1 MHSDQGRFAT
11 LLEAHKGIVY
21 KVCRAYCAVPDQLE
35 DLAQEIMLQLW
46 RSFGSFDESRC
57 KFSTWMYR
65 VALNT
70 AISHHRSRKRTPAAI
85 PITFEIIEIS
95 ADREAEPTEVRMLYA
110 FIERVEPLHRA
121 LLLLYLDGNSH
132 QETAAVLG
140 ISESN
145 VATKL
150 ARLKQ
155 RMKEEFR

>member
-1 MHSDQGRFAT
+1 MHPDQGRFAT

-21 KVCRAYCAVPDQLE
+21 KVCRAYCPTTDQLE
-35 DLAQEIMLQLW
+35 DLAQEVTLQLW
-46 RSFGSFDESRC
+46 RSFASFDESRC

-70 AISHHRSRKRTPAAI
+70 AISHHRSRRRVPEAI
-85 PITFEIIEIS
+85 PITFEIGAAPDTES
-95 ADREAEPTEVRMLYA
+95 VEVRMLYA
-110 FIERVEPLHRA
+110 FIERIDPLNRA

-140 ISESN
+140 IGESN

-155 RMKEEFR
+155 RMKEELR

>member
-21 KVCRAYCAVPDQLE
+21 KVCRAYCPVRDQLE
-35 DLAQEIMLQLW
+35 DLAQEIALQLW
-46 RSFGSFDESRC
+46 RSFPSFDENRC

-70 AISHHRSRKRTPAAI
+70 AISHHRSRRRTPEAT
-85 PITFEIIEIS
+85 PITFEIS
-95 ADREAEPTEVRMLYA
+95 ADRDAEPTEVRMLYA

-155 RMKEEFR
+155 RMKEELR